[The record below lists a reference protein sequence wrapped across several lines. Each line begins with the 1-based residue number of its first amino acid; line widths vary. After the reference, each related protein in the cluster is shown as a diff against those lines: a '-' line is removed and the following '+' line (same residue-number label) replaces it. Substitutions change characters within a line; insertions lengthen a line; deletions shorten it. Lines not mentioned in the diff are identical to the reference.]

1 MPATRLPAASNLER
15 AKQYL
20 KANENGAGF
29 NTLAEFFSPDI
40 VVECFPIGWLPMGT
54 PQSSGLHMSA
64 ERDQKIMASP
74 SYEIR
79 NAIVEGDS
87 VALEVY
93 WTGSLAVAFENIPAG
108 GQVRVHF
115 AMFLTFGM
123 ARLFRSGIMVA
134 LSPSSF

>member
-1 MPATRLPAASNLER
+1 
-15 AKQYL
+15 
-20 KANENGAGF
+20 
-29 NTLAEFFSPDI
+29 
-40 VVECFPIGWLPMGT
+40 
-54 PQSSGLHMSA
+54 MSA
-64 ERDQKIMASP
+64 EREQKIMTSQ

-79 NAIVEGDS
+79 DAIVEGDS

>member
-1 MPATRLPAASNLER
+1 
-15 AKQYL
+15 
-20 KANENGAGF
+20 
-29 NTLAEFFSPDI
+29 
-40 VVECFPIGWLPMGT
+40 
-54 PQSSGLHMSA
+54 MSA
-64 ERDQKIMASP
+64 EREQKIMTSQ

-93 WTGSLAVAFENIPAG
+93 RTGSLAVAFENIPAG

-115 AMFLTFGM
+115 AMLLTFGT

>member
-54 PQSSGLHMSA
+54 PQSFWIAHIRRTRPENHGEPVVRNPQCDCRRRFRCPRSLLDGFSRSCFREHSRRRTSA
-64 ERDQKIMASP
+64 CPLCHVPDLWDGKIISQ
-74 SYEIR
+74 R
-79 NAIVEGDS
+79 NYGC
-87 VALEVY
+87 
-93 WTGSLAVAFENIPAG
+93 FEP
-108 GQVRVHF
+108 F
-115 AMFLTFGM
+115 
-123 ARLFRSGIMVA
+123 
-134 LSPSSF
+134 